1 MLGWEKIQVPKLYY
15 TDLTAGYED
24 CLRRGFEYTG
34 ITIRSGENVFVKPN
48 LTYPTYQPGVMTSPK
63 LIEALVVYLKNFTDK
78 ISLCEA
84 DSGGYNPF
92 RMDEVFERTGLT
104 ELSRR
109 YGVRLI
115 NFSNVEAMDIPVKNG
130 SSTFPAP
137 FPKVVKEEC
146 ERFITVPVFKVHLNT
161 RISVALKN
169 QWALIPIPAKRLD
182 LHPSFSQVIYAVNK
196 NLPNPMAIVDGT
208 FGLTRT
214 GPLRGDAVALNSMV
228 VSDNLFYTDLFATQF
243 MGVSRKA
250 VHHIDYALRQEG
262 IDDLS
267 ALETNMNL
275 GTLPLFRSRL
285 EREWT
290 DYPGLLCFKS
300 KTLAYV
306 GYKSPL
312 AKSLHWL
319 LYKFR
324 TPFY

>member
-1 MLGWEKIQVPKLYY
+1 MPKLYY
-15 TDLTAGYED
+15 TDLSAGYED

-34 ITIRSGENVFVKPN
+34 IKVAPGQSVFIKPN
-48 LTYPTYQPGVMTSPK
+48 LTFPTYQPGVMTNPK
-63 LIEALVVYLKNFTDK
+63 LIESLVLYLKNFTDR
-78 ISLCEA
+78 ISICEA

-92 RMDEVFERTGLT
+92 RMDEVFERTGLR

-115 NFSNVEAMDIPVKNG
+115 NFSNTEAVDIAVKHG
-130 SSTFPAP
+130 ASTFPAP

-169 QWALIPIPAKRLD
+169 QWALIPIPARRLE
-182 LHPSFSQVIYAVNK
+182 LHPRFAQVIYAVNK
-196 NLPNPMAIVDGT
+196 NLPQPMAIVDGT
-208 FGLTRT
+208 WGLTRT
-214 GPLRGDAVALNSMV
+214 GPLRGDPVDLNSMV
-228 VSDNLFYTDLFATQF
+228 VSDSLFYTDLFATRF
-243 MGVSRKA
+243 MDVSLKA
-250 VHHIDYALRQEG
+250 VRHIAYALRQEG
-262 IDDLS
+262 ISDLS
-267 ALETNMNL
+267 GLESNMDFS
-275 GTLPLFRSRL
+275 TLPRFRSTL

-290 DYPGLLCFKS
+290 DYPGLLCFNS
-300 KTLAYV
+300 KTLAYI
-306 GYKSPL
+306 GYKSPM